1 MSFSRESICGEFFEM
16 YKQMQESDRDAFS
29 RVCNKLLNN
38 NFIYGQI
45 KEDRNDFLTITRWR
59 DEISKYF
66 SLIDYTLEQDNSYKI
81 FFLKSMTG
89 RDRIK
94 LKKME
99 SVLVLL
105 FRKFY
110 YVKGKKDNSSV
121 NILITFN
128 ELIDEINK
136 THIYKEGLGKGQLED
151 SLKILK
157 RYKIINFDSKN
168 YYQSDAF
175 EIYPT
180 VLYVVTNMDLKMIGD
195 KLSSYR
201 YANDGENLDETD
213 ED

>member
-1 MSFSRESICGEFFEM
+1 MSFSRESICGEFYEM
-16 YKQMQESDRDAFS
+16 NKLMQESYREAFS
-29 RVCNKLLNN
+29 KVCNKILNN
-38 NFIYGQI
+38 KFIYGQI
-45 KEDRNDFLTITRWR
+45 QEDKNDFLTITRWR

-81 FFLKSMTG
+81 FFLKSRTG
-89 RDRIK
+89 RDRVK

-201 YANDGENLDETD
+201 YTNDGENLDEVD